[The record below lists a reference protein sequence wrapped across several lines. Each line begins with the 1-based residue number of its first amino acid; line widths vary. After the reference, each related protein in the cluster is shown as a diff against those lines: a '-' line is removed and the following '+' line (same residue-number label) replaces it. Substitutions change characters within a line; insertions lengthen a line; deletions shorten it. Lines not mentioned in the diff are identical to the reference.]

1 MTRDHHLGV
10 NINFM
15 KIPRFAEY
23 EYFDRYS
30 GEMKQDN
37 LDGYHQIN
45 HFHLESFYGK
55 ENAEILG
62 KVSEI
67 AHTAPGL
74 AGGKKY
80 YNNNDIQSDYF
91 DVAYYVSISV
101 GKWNKEYEI
110 KEVMFVMS
118 LNKSQV
124 TKLVVDLCWE
134 YDRMSSSGQET
145 LDKLCKVLGIETEAE
160 MDELLASMSKEEI
173 NNEILNRS
181 L

>member
-1 MTRDHHLGV
+1 MNLGPSV
-10 NINFM
+10 SRHEEAPINVPCI
-15 KIPRFAEY
+15 KIKFQSCGRTS
-23 EYFDRYS
+23 S
-30 GEMKQDN
+30 GEMKKDN
-37 LDGYHQIN
+37 LDGHHQIN

-62 KVSEI
+62 KASEI

-110 KEVMFVMS
+110 KE
-118 LNKSQV
+118 
-124 TKLVVDLCWE
+124 
-134 YDRMSSSGQET
+134 
-145 LDKLCKVLGIETEAE
+145 A
-160 MDELLASMSKEEI
+160 A
-173 NNEILNRS
+173 
-181 L
+181 